1 MKELIGR
8 TVSIDPRDSIKIISD
23 LSKNDVSYYDIEVL

>member
-8 TVSIDPRDSIKIISD
+8 IGSSDPRESIKIIND
-23 LSKNDVSYYDIEVL
+23 LSKNDLSYYDIEVI

>member
-8 TVSIDPRDSIKIISD
+8 IGLKDPRESIKIISD
-23 LSKNDVSYYDIEVL
+23 LGKNDVSYYDIEVL